1 MNQKTILLVEDN
13 EDDEV
18 LTLRA
23 LNRSDLLARV
33 DVVRDGLEALDYLMC
48 QGKYADRDCSAQ
60 PHLILLDFKLPKL
73 DGADV
78 VKAIRENVQS
88 RHIPIVMLS
97 TSIEENDLVRCYDN
111 GANSYVKKPLD
122 FNEFMQIVTLLGVYW
137 LTINN
142 LPQG

>member
-1 MNQKTILLVEDN
+1 MSQKIILLVEDN

-23 LNRSDLLARV
+23 LNRSDLLAHV
-33 DVVRDGLEALDYLMC
+33 DVVRDGVEALEYLMC
-48 QGKYADRDCSAQ
+48 EGKYADRDCSSQ

-78 VKAIRENVQS
+78 VKAIRENIQT

-97 TSIEENDLVRCYDN
+97 TSIEENDLLRCYDN

-142 LPQG
+142 VPQD